1 VLDLFS
7 GSGGAAVGYRL
18 AGYRVICIDSD
29 LRHAKALAWLG
40 IEFHCLDWAEG
51 LRRFG
56 HLAVLVHASPP
67 CQHYSKASTCRPG
80 LAAKYPDLVGP
91 VRRALVKLGKPFVI
105 ENVPGAPLRDP
116 IVLCGTMFGLGAHF
130 PPHGRVELQRHR
142 LFESPLPIA
151 APGPCDHQVTAIRI
165 FGHGR
170 PGNSHLTGPGYAQAS
185 REAMGIGWM
194 SREALDEAIPPA
206 YTEHIGRQA
215 SGPLGLKV
223 VATEHHEREHLADP
237 VPLRVLLV
245 QFVHGPY
252 VSRADLVQIGGE
264 HAAPDH

>member
-1 VLDLFS
+1 MTENRPVVLDLFS
-7 GSGGAAVGYRL
+7 GSGGAAMGYLL

-29 LRHAKALAWLG
+29 PRHGKVLARLG
-40 IEFHCLDWAEG
+40 IEFHGLDWTEG

-67 CQHYSKASTCRPG
+67 CQHYSKASICRPG

-91 VRRALVKLGKPFVI
+91 VRLALVKLGKPFVI
-105 ENVPGAPLRDP
+105 ENVPGAPLRAP
-116 IVLCGTMFGLGAHF
+116 VVLCGTMFGLGAHF
-130 PPHGRVELQRHR
+130 SPYGRVELQRHR

-151 APGPCDHQVTAIRI
+151 APGPCKHKVTAIRI

-194 SREALDEAIPPA
+194 GREALDEAIPPA
-206 YTEHIGRQA
+206 YTEHIGRQVRDL
-215 SGPLGLKV
+215 PGLHE
-223 VATEHHEREHLADP
+223 VAA
-237 VPLRVLLV
+237 
-245 QFVHGPY
+245 
-252 VSRADLVQIGGE
+252 
-264 HAAPDH
+264 